1 MGGVFNLAFFKTD
14 GFLAIVDQIRS
25 LEDKEMLEEM
35 KGHLTLLCRRVPYRT
50 VPYRTV
56 PYRTVPTPLTPNPK
70 CQVNKVAEADGKKG
84 E

>member
-1 MGGVFNLAFFKTD
+1 VFNLAFFKTD
-14 GFLAIVDQIRS
+14 RFLAIVHQIRS

-35 KGHLTLLCRRVPYRT
+35 KGHLTLLCRRVPYVHIPYCT

-56 PYRTVPTPLTPNPK
+56 PPLTPNPK

-84 E
+84 KL